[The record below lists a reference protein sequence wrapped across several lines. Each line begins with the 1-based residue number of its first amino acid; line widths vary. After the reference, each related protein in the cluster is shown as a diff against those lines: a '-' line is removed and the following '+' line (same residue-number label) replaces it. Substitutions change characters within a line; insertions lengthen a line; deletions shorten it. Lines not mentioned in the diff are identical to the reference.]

1 VYALNHQYKYAE
13 KLVGPLARDLV
24 HHTVVRLHDKN
35 VDWSRVKYPD
45 TYFRRVMVQ
54 ELHERGD
61 FWKLYGTGERL
72 PDQLIQKDDEDK
84 ERVCVDLCK
93 GILSDMIREGYAQEV
108 DVFRRSLHGST
119 YDTIMR
125 DLRISRRSV
134 AASLSFVKNELR
146 HRYGT
151 IDN

>member
-1 VYALNHQYKYAE
+1 MYAIKHQYKYAE

-35 VDWSRVKYPD
+35 VDWSKVKYPD

-72 PDQLIQKDDEDK
+72 PEQLTHKEDR
-84 ERVCVDLCK
+84 EQEPVCVDLCR
-93 GILSDMIREGYAQEV
+93 GILSDMIREGYVQEV
-108 DVFRRSLHGST
+108 EVFRRSLHGST
-119 YDTIMR
+119 YDAIMR

-146 HRYGT
+146 HRYGA